1 MVMLTNSVNIKI
13 LCPRLVTLGN
23 NTGSAAVMANVLDEI
38 CIAWYPQEKLTIVVT
53 FVMCEAVIRKTEESR
68 KSNTSLILHNY

>member
-1 MVMLTNSVNIKI
+1 
-13 LCPRLVTLGN
+13 
-23 NTGSAAVMANVLDEI
+23 MANVLDEI

-68 KSNTSLILHNY
+68 KNNTSLILHNY